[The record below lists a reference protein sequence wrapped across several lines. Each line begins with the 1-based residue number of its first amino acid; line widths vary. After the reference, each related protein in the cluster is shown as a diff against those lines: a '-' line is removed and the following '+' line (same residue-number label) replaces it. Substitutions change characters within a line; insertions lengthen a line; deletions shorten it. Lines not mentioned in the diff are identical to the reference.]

1 MDEIARLTASC
12 QEHEREIRASQV
24 SWPAPSRW
32 SQQLM
37 RQTTIKRKLQDFSQN
52 FDALTELDN
61 QAEVRLHSDAPITM
75 AILMILE
82 RS

>member
-24 SWPAPSRW
+24 SFHVHIRQ
-32 SQQLM
+32 SQIADG
-37 RQTTIKRKLQDFSQN
+37 QTTIKRKLQDFSQN

-61 QAEVRLHSDAPITM
+61 QAEVSTKSHEGSR
-75 AILMILE
+75 
-82 RS
+82 